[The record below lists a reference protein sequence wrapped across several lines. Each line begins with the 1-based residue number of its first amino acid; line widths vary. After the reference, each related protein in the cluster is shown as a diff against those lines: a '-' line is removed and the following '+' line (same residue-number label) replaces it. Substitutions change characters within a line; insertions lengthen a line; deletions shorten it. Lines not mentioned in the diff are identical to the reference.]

1 MSLNCFMFYLPV
13 QKEEEMKQLEKEKE
27 EFEKE
32 QEMLEKRKEEADQI
46 KKEDDEK
53 RKVCVPQYQSI
64 QIYFLPAK
72 TSLYHSHYL
81 CLSYV
86 NSCGCCIE
94 FYSLWIDCRLR
105 RNELPKR
112 APPPLNYPP

>member
-1 MSLNCFMFYLPV
+1 MFYLPV

-53 RKVCVPQYQSI
+53 RKVCIPQYQSI
-64 QIYFLPAK
+64 QIYFFTSKNISISSALP
-72 TSLYHSHYL
+72 
-81 CLSYV
+81 LS
-86 NSCGCCIE
+86 
-94 FYSLWIDCRLR
+94 
-105 RNELPKR
+105 
-112 APPPLNYPP
+112 